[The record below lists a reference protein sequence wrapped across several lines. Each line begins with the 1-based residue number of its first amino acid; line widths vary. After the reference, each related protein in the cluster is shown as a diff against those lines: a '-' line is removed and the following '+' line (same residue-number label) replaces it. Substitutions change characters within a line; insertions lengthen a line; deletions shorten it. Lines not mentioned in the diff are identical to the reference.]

1 MLEPGPSRL
10 RGSGRPRSQLSSPRV
25 AATGE
30 DSRAGREGGR
40 GPGLTGEWRRGEPEA
55 VLGARAKGR
64 GKRERLTRVWPHL
77 GGHTHL
83 GYPASPRLGT
93 SSALLPRCACWAS
106 GRPQVSLATT
116 LRHAPRAPLPRTAP
130 APSGQTEG
138 QEGMDGGRARGRRAE
153 SQHLSCLENWG
164 RGGVGLF
171 FFFFKV
177 QRIYARAA
185 LVARWNSAGRILGT
199 VVLQLMAPFWES
211 TIQFILPLDS
221 L

>member
-1 MLEPGPSRL
+1 MAKR
-10 RGSGRPRSQLSSPRV
+10 RTGSG
-25 AATGE
+25 
-30 DSRAGREGGR
+30 AGG
-40 GPGLTGEWRRGEPEA
+40 
-55 VLGARAKGR
+55 RAKGR
-64 GKRERLTRVWPHL
+64 GKRERLTRVWPQL

-138 QEGMDGGRARGRRAE
+138 QEGMDGGRARDWRAE

-164 RGGVGLF
+164 RGGADLF
-171 FFFFKV
+171 FFFFKCKGFTHA
-177 QRIYARAA
+177 QPWWHAGTLRAE
-185 LVARWNSAGRILGT
+185 
-199 VVLQLMAPFWES
+199 FWE
-211 TIQFILPLDS
+211 L
-221 L
+221 